1 MAYSEIPKDNNSS
14 TSFRDFR
21 ANINI
26 RDSKEADA
34 LADIGIIGAPM
45 YGDGKSFKGQDYY
58 DKNNLETKFGFGALG
73 AVAADRLDRDKFL
86 VAGSDMKGASR
97 FALHAFKSISGSFRG
112 DKVTAIDIGTAPAI
126 TDIYPEGGKDLINFF
141 FEDGTQGTNVIP
153 FRCTMTGFTDS
164 FSPGWDSIT
173 IMGRPDGAYIYK
185 SFERTISFSFTVAAL
200 SRSEMIPMWRKLNY
214 LASYTMPDYGGGSI
228 PGGPYMRITI
238 GDLFHRTPGFITALS
253 YTVNDDAT
261 WDIAE
266 DAGVN
271 APDAKQLPQSMEV
284 QVGFTIIGD
293 YRPQLKGRVY
303 SLSSL
308 GSATGTGNW
317 LTDAAT

>member
-1 MAYSEIPKDNNSS
+1 MAYSQIPKDVK
-14 TSFRDFR
+14 SFNDFR
-21 ANINI
+21 ASIKI
-26 RDSKEADA
+26 ESKEDK
-34 LADIGIIGAPM
+34 GIVGVPM
-45 YGDGKSFKGQDYY
+45 YEANKTINDQSYY
-58 DKNNLETKFGFGALG
+58 NNNNLETKFGFGALG

-86 VAGSDMKGASR
+86 VAGSAMNGTATSR
-97 FALHAFKSISGSFRG
+97 FALSNKKTSPEIFRG
-112 DKVTAIDIGTAPAI
+112 DKVTAIDIGNE
-126 TDIYPEGGKDLINFF
+126 TDITKIYPDGGKDIINFF
-141 FEDGTQGTNVIP
+141 FEDGDQGTNVIP

-164 FSPGWDSIT
+164 FSPGWDQIT

-253 YTVNDDAT
+253 YTVSDDCT

-266 DAGVN
+266 DVKDN
-271 APDAKQLPQSMEV
+271 VDAKQLPQSMEV
-284 QVGFTIIGD
+284 SVGFTIIGD

-303 SLSSL
+303 SLSPK
-308 GSATGTGNW
+308 GSAAVFAGNW
-317 LTDAAT
+317 LSDAL